1 MFHTLLKNCAFEYI
15 GIEAVA
21 GTSTLTSDYAVDTQ
35 GYDGVVIIALT
46 GAATSGTVPLLTVLG
61 VATNVVTGGT
71 AITGATATYT
81 SLSATDADN
90 KMLIVD
96 VYRPTARYV
105 YCTLA
110 RATQNVVC
118 NGIIAI
124 KYNGREAPVTQ
135 SASHVIASTS
145 VVGS

>member
-1 MFHTLLKNCAFEYI
+1 MSPFLLKNVAFEYI
-15 GIEAVA
+15 AVEQVS
-21 GTSTLTSDYAVDTQ
+21 GTSTLTSDLAVDMQ
-35 GYDGVVIIALT
+35 GYDGVAIIALT
-46 GAATSGTVPLLTVLG
+46 GGSTSGTVPLLTVLG
-61 VATNVVTGGT
+61 VATNVVSGGA

-96 VYRPTARYV
+96 VYRPQTRYV

-110 RATQNVVC
+110 RATQACVL

-124 KYNGREAPVTQ
+124 KYKGRKSPVSQ
-135 SASHVIASTS
+135 SASHVIASTA